1 MEQQQ
6 TKLSLIGLI
15 AIVVGGIIG
24 GGIFNIAKILAHQ
37 ASLGAII
44 ISWIISGI
52 GILAIALT
60 FKTLISVRPD
70 LSNGIYSYTR
80 SGFGEYAG
88 FNIAWGYWMGNA
100 IGNAVLAIMLND
112 AFGLFF
118 PLLLKHSWPTL
129 IFCSI
134 FTWLFTFIV
143 ARGMKL
149 AATINTLSTILKF
162 SSLLLIIFL
171 LFSFADYSLM
181 DFDFWGKESHLG
193 PLSDQINSTML
204 TTLFFFMGIEG
215 AIVVSSRALRQADV
229 GKATVI
235 GYIICLFLN
244 VIICILSFGFMPQSQ
259 LAQLNDPSLAQILGK
274 GVGEWARIFVN
285 VSVIIAVAGAW
296 LVGTIIAAELPA
308 QAARDGVL
316 PAWFAKTNRYKAPIA
331 SLLITSA
338 FIQLF
343 FFLVMKAP
351 HFYLLSIDIS
361 GILILPTYIFS
372 AMFMVK
378 SGLHKE
384 IYQDKNIL
392 RQIAIIIG
400 TTAVLYCLWVI
411 YAGNIHLLLLSSGVY
426 IIGILFY
433 EITHWNDRK
442 AGIPIFKITDRYV
455 IGLLAAALFFSL
467 LIEWK
472 FLDFK

>member
-193 PLSDQINSTML
+193 PLSDDS
-204 TTLFFFMGIEG
+204 LFFHGNRRSYGRFFPRLT
-215 AIVVSSRALRQADV
+215 ASRC
-229 GKATVI
+229 GKSNSHRL
-235 GYIICLFLN
+235 YHLFISECDYLHPLFRFY
-244 VIICILSFGFMPQSQ
+244 VAEPTGPIKRSF
-259 LAQLNDPSLAQILGK
+259 
-274 GVGEWARIFVN
+274 
-285 VSVIIAVAGAW
+285 
-296 LVGTIIAAELPA
+296 
-308 QAARDGVL
+308 
-316 PAWFAKTNRYKAPIA
+316 
-331 SLLITSA
+331 
-338 FIQLF
+338 
-343 FFLVMKAP
+343 
-351 HFYLLSIDIS
+351 IS
-361 GILILPTYIFS
+361 TDF
-372 AMFMVK
+372 
-378 SGLHKE
+378 
-384 IYQDKNIL
+384 
-392 RQIAIIIG
+392 
-400 TTAVLYCLWVI
+400 
-411 YAGNIHLLLLSSGVY
+411 
-426 IIGILFY
+426 
-433 EITHWNDRK
+433 RK
-442 AGIPIFKITDRYV
+442 RCR
-455 IGLLAAALFFSL
+455 
-467 LIEWK
+467 
-472 FLDFK
+472 